1 MFQEKTIQSSIKN
14 LDENKLLKAYDEFIT
29 EFTKALKLKLK
40 INLMSEIS
48 KTSGREF
55 LCMIK
60 MKF

>member
-1 MFQEKTIQSSIKN
+1 MFQEKIIQILIKN
-14 LDENKLLKAYDEFIT
+14 LDENKLLEAYDEFIN
-29 EFTKALKLKLK
+29 EFTKTLNLNLK

-48 KTSGREF
+48 KTSGREI

>member
-1 MFQEKTIQSSIKN
+1 MFQEKIIQILIKN
-14 LDENKLLKAYDEFIT
+14 LDENKLLEAYDEFIN
-29 EFTKALKLKLK
+29 EFTKTLNLNLK